1 MQSKKSKK
9 NMIHCRLSSFPDF
22 VPSKEREKKSLAV
35 NDFTVQEPRCSST
48 IPGRRD
54 GGFDRLGCWLIEYRL
69 PGPVQL
75 VRRGIEN
82 ELSPCG
88 LSKDLKEGE
97 GEQPLFRREALDVNQ
112 VPAAGL
118 GQFRQ
123 IYGEGAG
130 VLVVGGDGQ
139 GTLVGEDP
147 QQFPALWDVEGERS
161 GLWLKGVGDRG
172 LWFRLGGGLIDH

>member
-1 MQSKKSKK
+1 M
-9 NMIHCRLSSFPDF
+9 
-22 VPSKEREKKSLAV
+22 
-35 NDFTVQEPRCSST
+35 
-48 IPGRRD
+48 
-54 GGFDRLGCWLIEYRL
+54 
-69 PGPVQL
+69 
-75 VRRGIEN
+75 
-82 ELSPCG
+82 
-88 LSKDLKEGE
+88 
-97 GEQPLFRREALDVNQ
+97 NQ